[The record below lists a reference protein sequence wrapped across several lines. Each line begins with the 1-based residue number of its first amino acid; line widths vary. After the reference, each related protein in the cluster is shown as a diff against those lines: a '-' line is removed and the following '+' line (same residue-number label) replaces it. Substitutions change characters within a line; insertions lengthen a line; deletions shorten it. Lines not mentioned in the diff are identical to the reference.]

1 MFGYQYR
8 KFLNE
13 LALLT
18 NGEVKK
24 TNSFSGFVYYWFPGF
39 LFKKDNLKIEFG
51 RKGWDKHRGDDSTT
65 CFYMTTNNKYLIEE
79 ITNFILKDRDDVI
92 KVFVYS
98 NMKDKIKRAEEFYNI
113 DKKKAEKEINKIN
126 KLRANHYKHYTDRE
140 WQNHENYD
148 ICINS
153 DTLGVEKSADFICKL
168 VNEKEELLV

>member
-1 MFGYQYR
+1 MVNAELDEIVKQIINIFGEHIECVSLSGKSYATGYENYYDLIFRNTTSYTARMFGYQYR

-79 ITNFILKDRDDVI
+79 ITNFILKDRDNLRI
-92 KVFVYS
+92 L
-98 NMKDKIKRAEEFYNI
+98 
-113 DKKKAEKEINKIN
+113 KKN
-126 KLRANHYKHYTDRE
+126 
-140 WQNHENYD
+140 NY
-148 ICINS
+148 
-153 DTLGVEKSADFICKL
+153 E
-168 VNEKEELLV
+168 

>member
-1 MFGYQYR
+1 MVNAELDEIVKKIINIFGKHIECVSLSGKSYATGHENYYDLIFRNTTSYTARMFGYQYR

-24 TNSFSGFVYYWFPGF
+24 TNSFSGFLYYWFPGF

-79 ITNFILKDRDDVI
+79 ITNFILKDRDNLRI
-92 KVFVYS
+92 L
-98 NMKDKIKRAEEFYNI
+98 
-113 DKKKAEKEINKIN
+113 KKN
-126 KLRANHYKHYTDRE
+126 
-140 WQNHENYD
+140 NY
-148 ICINS
+148 
-153 DTLGVEKSADFICKL
+153 E
-168 VNEKEELLV
+168 

>member
-1 MFGYQYR
+1 MVNAELDEIVKQIINIFGEHIECVSLSGKSYATGHENYYDLIFRNTTSYTARMFGYQYR

-39 LFKKDNLKIEFG
+39 LFTKDNLKIEFG

-79 ITNFILKDRDDVI
+79 ITNFILKDRDNLRI
-92 KVFVYS
+92 L
-98 NMKDKIKRAEEFYNI
+98 
-113 DKKKAEKEINKIN
+113 KKN
-126 KLRANHYKHYTDRE
+126 
-140 WQNHENYD
+140 NY
-148 ICINS
+148 
-153 DTLGVEKSADFICKL
+153 E
-168 VNEKEELLV
+168 

>member
-1 MFGYQYR
+1 MVNAELDEIVKQIINIFGKHIECVSLSGKSYATGYENYYDLIFRNTTSYTARMFGYQYR

-51 RKGWDKHRGDDSTT
+51 RKGWNKHRGDDSTT

-79 ITNFILKDRDDVI
+79 ITNFILKDRDNLRI
-92 KVFVYS
+92 L
-98 NMKDKIKRAEEFYNI
+98 
-113 DKKKAEKEINKIN
+113 KKN
-126 KLRANHYKHYTDRE
+126 
-140 WQNHENYD
+140 NY
-148 ICINS
+148 
-153 DTLGVEKSADFICKL
+153 E
-168 VNEKEELLV
+168 

>member
-1 MFGYQYR
+1 MVNAELDEIAKQIINIFGEHIECVSLSGKSYATGHENYYDLIFRNTTSYTARMFGYQYR

-79 ITNFILKDRDDVI
+79 ITNFILKDRDNLRI
-92 KVFVYS
+92 L
-98 NMKDKIKRAEEFYNI
+98 
-113 DKKKAEKEINKIN
+113 KKN
-126 KLRANHYKHYTDRE
+126 
-140 WQNHENYD
+140 NY
-148 ICINS
+148 
-153 DTLGVEKSADFICKL
+153 E
-168 VNEKEELLV
+168 

>member
-1 MFGYQYR
+1 MVNAELDEIVKQIINIFGKHIECVSLSGKSYVTGHENYYDLIFRNTTSYTARMFGYQYR

-51 RKGWDKHRGDDSTT
+51 RKGWNKHRGDDSTT

-79 ITNFILKDRDDVI
+79 ITNFILKDRDNLRI
-92 KVFVYS
+92 L
-98 NMKDKIKRAEEFYNI
+98 
-113 DKKKAEKEINKIN
+113 KKN
-126 KLRANHYKHYTDRE
+126 
-140 WQNHENYD
+140 NY
-148 ICINS
+148 
-153 DTLGVEKSADFICKL
+153 E
-168 VNEKEELLV
+168 